1 MSSSPPS
8 QEMDKVNQMIRLSKI
23 INNSV
28 ETGRNPLDTA
38 GLDTSDEEWLSENQ
52 QFSDYIFDEWKTKMP
67 SKKENKWEL

>member
-1 MSSSPPS
+1 MSSSPSS
-8 QEMDKVNQMIRLSKI
+8 QEMDKVSQMIRLSKI

-52 QFSDYIFDEWKTKMP
+52 QFSDYIFDEWKSKMS
-67 SKKENKWEL
+67 SKK